1 MPKEYSNPDFITYE
15 DLGVQVGESMFP
27 GSLFLYTEE
36 ERAFRIQFRKF
47 LLDQIA
53 PLAPK
58 IEKDYSW
65 DLCYEAYQRMARAGY
80 LKFSFPTSIGGQGKG
95 FVYRTILGEE
105 ISAISGA
112 LVVTY
117 GASAN
122 LFAAP
127 IIHFGTEDQK
137 KKYLTKIMSG
147 EALGAIG
154 ITEPSAGSD
163 AIGGMK
169 TTAIKTESG
178 DAYILNGEKRFITN
192 GSKADYILV
201 YALTDPK
208 SAKKSQAISA
218 FIFSTKT
225 PGFEVVK
232 DFELAGRRGSI
243 NSYLRFNDCKVP
255 AENLVG
261 GPAMEHKGV
270 KILMTGLDGERCF
283 TCSQYVGGA
292 RSAFE
297 IATRYANKRMQF
309 GKKIH
314 ELEGIGF
321 KIAEMYAKLEA
332 SRLLMLRAARML
344 DAGLNATKEVS
355 AAKFT
360 SSTAQMEIA
369 VEAMQ
374 IVGGIAYTKEFPLE
388 MYFRD
393 AKIGQ
398 IAAGTVEILKFLCE
412 REIYSSLNLDGTDGK
427 AEKEGKAKKPEKV
440 AKK

>member
-1 MPKEYSNPDFITYE
+1 MKEYSNPDFIEFE
-15 DLGVQVGESMFP
+15 DLGVQIGESMFP
-27 GSLFLYTEE
+27 GSHFLYTEE
-36 ERAFRIQFRKF
+36 EQAFRLQFRKF
-47 LLDQIA
+47 LLAEIA

-58 IEKDYSW
+58 IEKEYSW
-65 DLCYEAYQRMARAGY
+65 EACYEAYQRLARAGY
-80 LKFSFPTSIGGQGKG
+80 LKFTFPKEIGGQGKS

-105 ISAISGA
+105 ISAVSGA

-127 IIHFGTEDQK
+127 IIHFGTAYQK

-147 EALGAIG
+147 ESLGAIG
-154 ITEPSAGSD
+154 ITEPGAGSD

-169 TTAIKTESG
+169 TTALKTDSG

-192 GSKADYILV
+192 GSKADYVLV

-208 SAKKSQAISA
+208 APKKSQGISA
-218 FIFSTKT
+218 FILPTAT
-225 PGFEVVK
+225 PGFERVK

-243 NSYLRFNDCKVP
+243 NSYLRFNNCKVL

-261 GPAMEHKGV
+261 GPEMENKGV
-270 KILMTGLDGERCF
+270 KIMMTGLDGERCF

-297 IATRYANKRMQF
+297 IATRYANKRYQF

-314 ELEGIGF
+314 EFEGIGF

-355 AAKFT
+355 AAKFF
-360 SSTAQMEIA
+360 SSTSQMEIA
-369 VEAMQ
+369 VDAMQ

-398 IAAGTVEILKFLCE
+398 IAAGTVEVLKYLCE
-412 REIYSSLNLDGTDGK
+412 REIFNSLSLEGTEVKGEKDGK
-427 AEKEGKAKKPEKV
+427 PKKPETV